1 MLMIAFTINQPINQ
15 RKEGCPINTINPK
28 RGKQNQSSNQ
38 LINQSTNQPIN
49 YSIGGLINLVAD
61 CIPATNS
68 GRIPNLI

>member
-38 LINQSTNQPIN
+38 PIN
-49 YSIGGLINLVAD
+49 
-61 CIPATNS
+61 
-68 GRIPNLI
+68 